1 MMISKLLIIAPHQDD
16 EVVGCGGLIQTVLK
30 KNGRVYILFG
40 TPAPDKSF
48 KYDKSKDTY
57 NSYDGKKRTEETA
70 SATEILSGNNN
81 VIQYHYLFEQTLH
94 HKLDSIPISEI
105 ITKIEN
111 TVIQFKPDAIAYPF
125 PSYDQ
130 DHEIVNRASASVMRP
145 HFYNGIS
152 LEFEIVGENAFPANF
167 FVPMSEEE
175 LKNKIKAFHCYHTQK
190 SDPIHQVSEN
200 GLLNKA
206 QQRGREI
213 YSKYA
218 EAFHLNRIVWK

>member
-30 KNGRVYILFG
+30 KNGSVYILYG
-40 TPAPDKSF
+40 TPAPDNSL

-57 NSYDGKKRTEETA
+57 NPYDGKKRLEETV
-70 SATEILSGNNN
+70 SAIKNLSGNNN
-81 VIQYHYLFEQTLH
+81 VIQHHYLFEQTLH

-130 DHEIVNRASASVMRP
+130 DHEVVNRASASVMRP

-152 LEFEIVGENAFPANF
+152 LEFETVGEKAFPANF
-167 FVPMSEEE
+167 YVPMSEEE
-175 LKNKIKAFHCYHTQK
+175 LQNKLKAFRCYHTQN
-190 SDPIHQVSEN
+190 SGPIHQVSEN
-200 GLLNKA
+200 GVLNKA

-213 YSKYA
+213 YKPYA
-218 EAFHLNRIVWK
+218 EAFHLERLVFE